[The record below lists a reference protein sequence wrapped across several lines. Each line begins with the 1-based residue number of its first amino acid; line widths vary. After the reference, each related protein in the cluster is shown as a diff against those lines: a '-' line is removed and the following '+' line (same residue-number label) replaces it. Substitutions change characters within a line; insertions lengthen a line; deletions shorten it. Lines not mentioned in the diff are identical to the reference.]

1 MIKRLFLL
9 FSLIGTVVPTLFAG
23 KWDGAYRAVAVVA
36 QHPEEAISV
45 VDFLISL
52 FLMCIP
58 ISIIAGIVSLILKAV
73 FDLDKDDTQTAFLVV
88 GGILLAIS
96 LLIYFVVL

>member
-23 KWDGAYRAVAVVA
+23 KWDAAYRAVAVVA